1 MCGCGCNTCEIKGP
15 ILTENRI
22 KKVVSE
28 NLQYHIDKN
37 IPLMENVFRIGS
49 DAHLSIIKEARR
61 LYSRGVLDLCEEDKD
76 IIETHLGEFG
86 MYEGEKVP
94 LDLPMLSNVNF
105 NESIKTPNPTS
116 HADLTEQV
124 AGIGDDIEVLNKLLD
139 VLIDIRRNSEKT
151 NDELEALD
159 QSIDYLSGAFLEKNP
174 LAIDVSQDLLG
185 RFITP
190 KLKKDLKERY
200 KLVKEDE
207 ERYTGGSPEVRYELK
222 NLFWENIVYFFG
234 NEQIGFPNPSD
245 EINVIQSEEQFNR
258 WKDKTLKDYPN
269 IIVSV
274 LPQNKGRYDR
284 IEIKSGLTDDNE
296 NFKKDQEDY
305 SEGKARALKFMSID
319 ENEQLD
325 EKKKAKKKKKDPP
338 IGKPK
343 RGGPKAYYV
352 YVRDPKT
359 KRIKKVTFGSGGL
372 RAKIRNPKAR
382 KAFAARHKCSQKNDR
397 TKASY
402 WSCRLPRYAKQL
414 GLGANM
420 NTFW

>member
-1 MCGCGCNTCEIKGP
+1 MCSCGCNTCEIKGP

-105 NESIKTPNPTS
+105 NESIKTQNSTS
-116 HADLTEQV
+116 NADLTEQIS
-124 AGIGDDIEVLNKLLD
+124 GIGDDIEVLNKLLD
-139 VLIDIRRNSEKT
+139 VLIDIRRNSERT

-258 WKDKTLKDYPN
+258 WKDKTLKEYPN

-296 NFKKDQEDY
+296 DFNKDQEDY
-305 SEGKARALKFMSID
+305 SKDKARALKFMSID
-319 ENEQLD
+319 EN
-325 EKKKAKKKKKDPP
+325 KKKKKKDPP

-343 RGGPKAYYV
+343 RGGSKAYYV

-359 KRIKKVTFGSGGL
+359 KRIKKVSFGSGGL